1 MTSSFFLNPLNSTK
15 LVLLDRYFNEM
26 TELYNSRKLPKVL
39 LLSGKKG
46 IGKFTLVLHFLNY
59 IFTKHE
65 KETYDIKNKKIN
77 TKSIFYSQLLNQ
89 TNQDIIFIKVEEN
102 KNIKIDDIRN
112 LKSKLTRSSLSN
124 NPRFIII
131 DEVEFI
137 NENSVNALLKS
148 LEEPT
153 NNNFYILINNQQA
166 GLLETVSSRCLKTN
180 IFLNSKEVRIITSFL
195 LENNNIKKLIDLND
209 NLTPGLFIQ
218 YNEIYSKLNIEK
230 NEAIITKIYKLL
242 NAHKKNKNKTLINL
256 TLFLI
261 DQYFLKLIQQNENK
275 LDFLLKIKIDI
286 NNNINDFIYYNLNIN
301 SVLNSI
307 EIKLKNV

>member
-26 TELYNSRKLPKVL
+26 TELYNSKKLPKAL

-59 IFTKHE
+59 IFTKNE

-77 TKSIFYSQLLNQ
+77 TKSLFYSQLLNQ
-89 TNQDIIFIKVEEN
+89 TNQDIIFVKAEEN

-124 NPRFIII
+124 NQRFIII

-166 GLLETVSSRCLKTN
+166 DLLETISSRCLKTN
-180 IFLNSKEVRIITSFL
+180 IFLNSKEVRIVTSFL

-218 YNEIYSKLNIEK
+218 YNQIYSKLNIEK
-230 NEAIITKIYKLL
+230 NDSIITKIYKLL

-261 DQYFLKLIQQNENK
+261 DQYFLRLIQQNENK

-286 NNNINDFIYYNLNIN
+286 NNNINDLIYYNLNIN

>member
-26 TELYNSRKLPKVL
+26 TELYNSKKLPKAL

-59 IFTKHE
+59 IFTKNE
-65 KETYDIKNKKIN
+65 KEMYDIKNKKIN
-77 TKSIFYSQLLNQ
+77 TKSLFYSQLLNQ
-89 TNQDIIFIKVEEN
+89 TNQDIIFVKAEEN

-166 GLLETVSSRCLKTN
+166 DLLETISSRCLKTN
-180 IFLNSKEVRIITSFL
+180 IFLNSKEVRIVTSFL

-218 YNEIYSKLNIEK
+218 YNQIYSKLNIEK
-230 NEAIITKIYKLL
+230 NDSIITKIYKLL

-286 NNNINDFIYYNLNIN
+286 NNNINDLIYYNLNIN

>member
-26 TELYNSRKLPKVL
+26 TELYNSKKLPKAL

-59 IFTKHE
+59 IFTKNE
-65 KETYDIKNKKIN
+65 KEMYDIKNKKIN
-77 TKSIFYSQLLNQ
+77 TKSLFYSQLLNQ
-89 TNQDIIFIKVEEN
+89 TNQDIIFVKAEEN

-166 GLLETVSSRCLKTN
+166 DLLETISSRCLKTN
-180 IFLNSKEVRIITSFL
+180 IFLNSKEVRIVTSFL

>member
-26 TELYNSRKLPKVL
+26 TELYNSKKLPKAL

-59 IFTKHE
+59 IFTKNE
-65 KETYDIKNKKIN
+65 KEMYDIKNKKIN
-77 TKSIFYSQLLNQ
+77 TKSLFYSQLLNQ
-89 TNQDIIFIKVEEN
+89 TNQDIIFVKAEEN

-166 GLLETVSSRCLKTN
+166 DLLETISSRCLKTN
-180 IFLNSKEVRIITSFL
+180 IFLNSKEVRIVTSFL

-218 YNEIYSKLNIEK
+218 YNQIYSKLNIEK
-230 NEAIITKIYKLL
+230 NDSIITKIYKLL

-261 DQYFLKLIQQNENK
+261 DQYFLRLIQQNENK